1 MEQDSPDSL
10 HMLMESILSD
20 IFNFAS
26 LVPRVAKHTGT
37 ADYLSDV
44 EEVRVVACTNAQHN
58 NCGFISDCR
67 AIGHERTD
75 SISSHSSRE
84 SINRVQGLIQ

>member
-20 IFNFAS
+20 IFDFAS

-44 EEVRVVACTNAQHN
+44 EEVRVAYTNAQHN
-58 NCGFISDCR
+58 N
-67 AIGHERTD
+67 
-75 SISSHSSRE
+75 
-84 SINRVQGLIQ
+84 

>member
-20 IFNFAS
+20 IFDFAS

-44 EEVRVVACTNAQHN
+44 EEVRVACTNAQHN
-58 NCGFISDCR
+58 N
-67 AIGHERTD
+67 
-75 SISSHSSRE
+75 
-84 SINRVQGLIQ
+84 

>member
-10 HMLMESILSD
+10 HALMESILSD

-37 ADYLSDV
+37 SDYLSDV
-44 EEVRVVACTNAQHN
+44 EEARVAC
-58 NCGFISDCR
+58 
-67 AIGHERTD
+67 
-75 SISSHSSRE
+75 
-84 SINRVQGLIQ
+84 IN